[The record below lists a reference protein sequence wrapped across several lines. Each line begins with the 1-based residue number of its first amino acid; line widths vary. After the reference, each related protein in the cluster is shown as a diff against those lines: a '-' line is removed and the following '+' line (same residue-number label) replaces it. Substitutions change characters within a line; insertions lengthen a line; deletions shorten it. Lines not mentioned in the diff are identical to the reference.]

1 VVKIETI
8 NSDLR
13 LGLLDLDAF
22 GRLENI
28 EHKRELEAGGIA
40 FLLQELFPRQSI
52 NLQYTAEKK
61 PYLENSN
68 CHISISHSH
77 DMLAILVSDT
87 HSTGVDV
94 ELIREKVINIR
105 EKFLNAQELNFA
117 GDDVEKLTTL
127 WAAKEAIFKAHGKKG
142 VEFATN
148 ILIDPFSAG
157 EIYFCGRMDLP
168 NFKKSWKLCRRKI
181 HNYIL
186 VFILSEI

>member
-1 VVKIETI
+1 VIKIETI

-13 LGLLDLDAF
+13 LGTLDLSAF

-28 EHKRELEAGGIA
+28 EHKREVETGGIA
-40 FLLQELFPRQSI
+40 FLLKELFPGESI
-52 NLQYTAEKK
+52 QLKYTAEKK
-61 PYLENSN
+61 PYLEGSS

-77 DMLAILVSDT
+77 DMLAILVSEA

-94 ELIREKVINIR
+94 ELLREKVLNIR
-105 EKFLNAQELNFA
+105 HKFLNAQELNFA
-117 GDDVEKLTTL
+117 GNDIERLTTL

-142 VEFATN
+142 VEFSAN
-148 ILIDPFSAG
+148 IFINPFGAE
-157 EIYFCGRMDLP
+157 EIYFRGRMDLP
-168 NFKKSWKLCRRKI
+168 NFKKSWQLCRRKI

>member
-13 LGLLDLDAF
+13 LGLLDLSAF
-22 GRLENI
+22 SKLESI
-28 EHKRELEAGGIA
+28 EQKREVETRGIA
-40 FLLQELFPRQSI
+40 FLLKELFPDQTI
-52 NLQYTAEKK
+52 NLKYTTEKK
-61 PYLENSN
+61 PYLESCD

-77 DMLAILVSDT
+77 DMLAILVSQA

-94 ELIREKVINIR
+94 ELVREKVVNIR
-105 EKFLNAQELNFA
+105 HKFLNEQELKFG

-142 VEFATN
+142 VEFAAN
-148 ILIDPFSAG
+148 ISIDPFG
-157 EIYFCGRMDLP
+157 NEEIYFCGRMDLP
-168 NFKKSWKLCRRKI
+168 NFKKSWQLCRRKI